1 MKTIIHTEQEKIE
14 SVIRQCSIC
23 HVGMA
28 DTDGIPYVL
37 PMNFGYREGVVFLH
51 SAQEGSHV
59 DILHRNP
66 HVCVVFT
73 SENELV
79 CQHPDVA
86 CSYRMRSETVIGWG
100 KVVFEEDFDRKTEA
114 LDILMKQYSDRQFR
128 YSEPAV
134 VNTKIWRIELKKVTC
149 RSFGVPHGQ
158 TDNSRTKQV

>member
-1 MKTIIHTEQEKIE
+1 
-14 SVIRQCSIC
+14 
-23 HVGMA
+23 
-28 DTDGIPYVL
+28 
-37 PMNFGYREGVVFLH
+37 
-51 SAQEGSHV
+51 
-59 DILHRNP
+59 
-66 HVCVVFT
+66 
-73 SENELV
+73 
-79 CQHPDVA
+79 
-86 CSYRMRSETVIGWG
+86 MRSETVIGWG